1 MNNVSM
7 HSFQAKMSNVPK
19 QSRRSNYLAITFV
32 SGYNKDLSYSEARS
46 LSFFVCNAGICI
58 CFVELFKVNICP
70 CSGCGEMFSTKLTRS
85 VFTSAYFVITN
96 ACTFILNAL
105 INVESTL
112 TPDYLG

>member
-1 MNNVSM
+1 
-7 HSFQAKMSNVPK
+7 
-19 QSRRSNYLAITFV
+19 
-32 SGYNKDLSYSEARS
+32 
-46 LSFFVCNAGICI
+46 
-58 CFVELFKVNICP
+58 
-70 CSGCGEMFSTKLTRS
+70 MFSTKLTRS